1 MDIVT
6 YKTAYYSFYLPVAC
20 GLHLA
25 GITDDKAFS
34 DAKAILIKMGQYF
47 QIQDDY
53 LDCFADPEV
62 LGKIGTDI
70 QDNKCSWLVCTALQH
85 ATAEQKEVIIQNYGQ
100 DDEKRIATIKTLF
113 TCVTKFT
120 ILCMHQRSVVKACL
134 LLRQRRVMYALHSA
148 PLQQ

>member
-6 YKTAYYSFYLPVAC
+6 FKTAYYSFYLPVAC

-25 GITDDKAFS
+25 GITDSQAFS

-47 QIQDDY
+47 QIQDDV

-70 QDNKCSWLVCTALQH
+70 QDNKCSWLVCSALQQ
-85 ATAEQKEVIIQNYGQ
+85 ATAEQKDTIVQNYGQ
-100 DDEKRIATIKTLF
+100 DDEKRIAVIKALF
-113 TCVTKFT
+113 RCACPWSTRLGV
-120 ILCMHQRSVVKACL
+120 RVVLIRFLIAALGCCE
-134 LLRQRRVMYALHSA
+134 MYTW
-148 PLQQ
+148 

>member
-6 YKTAYYSFYLPVAC
+6 FKTAYYSFYLPVAC

-25 GITDDKAFS
+25 GITDAQAFS

-47 QIQDDY
+47 QMQDDY

-70 QDNKCSWLVCTALQH
+70 QDNKCSWIVCTALQQ
-85 ATAEQKEVIIQNYGQ
+85 ATAEQKEIIVQNYGQ
-100 DDEKRIATIKTLF
+100 DDEERISVIKALFRWAAT
-113 TCVTKFT
+113 
-120 ILCMHQRSVVKACL
+120 QS
-134 LLRQRRVMYALHSA
+134 
-148 PLQQ
+148 